1 MVRRPLRPKMETIC
15 TTRLAEPL
23 SPCPH
28 SKWPFIIYRA
38 ITVTEFK
45 HRCLEIIRAVE
56 KTGRSVSITRRGKVV
71 ARLEPS
77 TNDKATESVRPWQR
91 LRGRATC
98 LFEPG
103 ESVLKDEDFEALR

>member
-1 MVRRPLRPKMETIC
+1 M
-15 TTRLAEPL
+15 A
-23 SPCPH
+23 
-28 SKWPFIIYRA
+28 IYNLHMA

-45 HRCLEIIRAVE
+45 HRCLEIIRTVE
-56 KTGRSVSITRRGKVV
+56 KTGRSVAITRRGRVV

-77 TNDKATESVRPWQR
+77 TNDKATEAVRPWQR
-91 LRGRATC
+91 LHSSATC